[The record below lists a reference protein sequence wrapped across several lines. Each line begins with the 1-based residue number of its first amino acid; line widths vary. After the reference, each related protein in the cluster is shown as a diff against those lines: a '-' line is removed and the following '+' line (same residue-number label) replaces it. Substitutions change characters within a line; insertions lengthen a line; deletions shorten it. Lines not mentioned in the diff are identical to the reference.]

1 VCATRQCDGEQRAQS
16 DRNAP
21 HELHAVFLLPRSAPP
36 PGGGHRGLSGVTR
49 QGDKPRNRVTPID
62 VPGFPSAN
70 CFPERLRRDKM
81 SLVRRKGSERR
92 LLVFETAVILP
103 TLVGGVLL
111 VRATI
116 DYFTW
121 EKVGVLVLWAAAVSV
136 VELIPV
142 PAWRGIHL
150 SLGFPLLIA
159 LAIVQPPVAAGVTAF
174 VGSTDPREFRREVT
188 LLRAIFNRSQVAL
201 SVLAA
206 SAVFHAFA
214 FIGKEA
220 SPGSPA
226 IPGSPA
232 WLLVLAAM
240 VAAIADYLV
249 NSTMVTLFT
258 SLRVGLPPLQVLKEL
273 RIGSVSEFLISYL
286 GLGLLGLTMAK
297 FAVSSVGVWA
307 LPAFMA
313 PLLLARQMFFRSQ
326 ALEEAHKELQTREQ
340 VLRSLSNAMAE
351 ERADERLQIAGYL
364 HDDLAQVLFRLSI
377 QVDVARKLLEKGQT
391 EDVAT
396 QLDKIRHSKQE
407 TSDRIRALIRDLHR
421 SPLGAKGLAEALE
434 SFTEEVGRD
443 SSIRFHRDV
452 ENIDLPAP
460 IALLVYHIAREGV
473 MNALKHAQPRDVWI
487 TVREEDDDIV
497 LSLKDN
503 GVGFDT
509 DAPGPEGHFGM
520 AMMRERAQV
529 GGGRFEVESTPGEG
543 TTITVRFP
551 RSLLQQDSPPEPIGG
566 GAAGPGPTPLDPPE
580 GGRGRPGPPPP
591 APPDGRRVGPQEDAS
606 PDTPGRS
613 EPAAG
618 DSRPTVRA

>member
-1 VCATRQCDGEQRAQS
+1 ML
-16 DRNAP
+16 
-21 HELHAVFLLPRSAPP
+21 EL
-36 PGGGHRGLSGVTR
+36 
-49 QGDKPRNRVTPID
+49 
-62 VPGFPSAN
+62 
-70 CFPERLRRDKM
+70 
-81 SLVRRKGSERR
+81 
-92 LLVFETAVILP
+92 AVIIP

-111 VRATI
+111 VLADRET
-116 DYFTW
+116 FTW
-121 EKVGVLVLWAAAVSV
+121 KLVGELVLWAAAVSL
-136 VELIPV
+136 VELIKV
-142 PAWRGIHL
+142 PAWRGVHL
-150 SLGFPLLIA
+150 SLGFPLLMA
-159 LAIVQPPVAAGVTAF
+159 LAIVHSPVAAGVTAF

-188 LLRAIFNRSQVAL
+188 LLRAIFNRAQVAL
-201 SVLAA
+201 SVFAA
-206 SAVFHAFA
+206 SAVFHALA
-214 FIGKEA
+214 T
-220 SPGSPA
+220 PD
-226 IPGSPA
+226 SPA
-232 WLLVLAAM
+232 WLLILAAM

-258 SLRVGLPPLQVLKEL
+258 SVRVGLPPLQVLKEL

-297 FAVSSVGVWA
+297 FAESDVGVWA
-307 LPAFMA
+307 LPAFLA

-326 ALEEAHKELQTREQ
+326 ALEEAHKELQVREQ
-340 VLRSLSNAMAE
+340 ILRSLSNAMAE

-391 EDVAT
+391 DDVGT
-396 QLDKIRHSKQE
+396 QLDKIRQSKQE

-434 SFTEEVGRD
+434 SFTDEVGRD

-452 ENIDLPAP
+452 EDIELPAP

-487 TVREEDDDIV
+487 SVLEEDDDIV

-509 DAPGPEGHFGM
+509 SAPGPEGHFGM

-529 GGGRFEVESTPGEG
+529 GGGRFEVESAPGEG
-543 TTITVRFP
+543 ATITVRFP
-551 RSLLQQDSPPEPIGG
+551 TSLLQPEP
-566 GAAGPGPTPLDPPE
+566 PTEPLD
-580 GGRGRPGPPPP
+580 GRSGVPG
-591 APPDGRRVGPQEDAS
+591 AGAS
-606 PDTPGRS
+606 PDTPGTA

-618 DSRPTVRA
+618 DSRRIVRA